1 MDERDDRQ
9 WRQGIEAEAERLRR
23 TVRAIEDR
31 GLSMTQGDAYGETS
45 LYDNHP
51 ADAGTETF
59 EREKDLG
66 LKLGAVA
73 RLERLGHALDRLE
86 RGEYGRCEVCGGV
99 IDPERLRVLPEA
111 NLCIRCQ
118 TRADAEPEQRT
129 RPIEEEVL
137 SPPFG
142 RTWRDDTGD
151 VGYDGE
157 DTWQDVGNYGTS
169 ETPQDVPGATDY
181 NDMYTSA
188 EDQGVVQAVEA
199 MVDQDGEPIIREDEG
214 ADSNAA
220 GAIRGGHSTVPRR
233 PTLPGGSQS

>member
-1 MDERDDRQ
+1 MDAAEFGHWLQR
-9 WRQGIEAEAERLRR
+9 INAAEAELRQAI
-23 TVRAIEDR
+23 RAIEDR
-31 GLSMTQGDAYGETS
+31 GLSLTQGDAYGES
-45 LYDNHP
+45 SMYDNHP
-51 ADAGTETF
+51 GDLGTETF

-66 LKLGAVA
+66 LKLGNVA
-73 RLERLGHALDRLE
+73 RLERLGHARERLK
-86 RGEYGRCEVCGGV
+86 RGEYDRCEECGGP
-99 IDPERLRVLPEA
+99 IGAERHEAMPDA

-118 TRADAEPEQRT
+118 TAFDARPEQRT

-142 RTWRDDTGD
+142 RTWLDDTEN

-157 DTWQDVGNYGTS
+157 DTWQDVANYGTS

-214 ADSNAA
+214 ADSNAVTA
-220 GAIRGGHSTVPRR
+220 VRGGESIVPRR
-233 PTLPGGSQS
+233 PTVPGGSQP